1 MFPRRTEAGQAP
13 PPRPEP
19 QPITPHPRQ
28 QPLSP
33 AGPARATAGLPRGT
47 VSPDGGGAGPGLG
60 CSPPPDA
67 PRTDDRSGRRG
78 GAAGLRGRERGGP
91 GGRGARKGRPPGA
104 AFPARR
110 VPLAAARTRGTPR
123 PALGVSATAA
133 AAAVW
138 GNAAGQGAPRAQ
150 SALMRASS
158 LPASPPPP
166 PPRDQAPCRAAS
178 RAAAAACPRRGAS
191 PEAEGRALERGP
203 DLSRTRG
210 VSATPGPEL
219 APEAPGGGV
228 RAPAWPSRRGALVA
242 PRGRW
247 PAGGGWG

>member
-13 PPRPEP
+13 PPARSRSRSPLTPARNPSHLPARPEP
-19 QPITPHPRQ
+19 LRG
-28 QPLSP
+28 SP
-33 AGPARATAGLPRGT
+33 
-47 VSPDGGGAGPGLG
+47 GAP
-60 CSPPPDA
+60 SPPTAAARGQGSGVRRPRTRRALTTAPDA
-67 PRTDDRSGRRG
+67 
-78 GAAGLRGRERGGP
+78 AAGLRGCGG
-91 GGRGARKGRPPGA
+91 GSAAVRAGGARGRGRPPGA

>member
-19 QPITPHPRQ
+19 QPIPPHPCP

-33 AGPARATAGLPRGT
+33 ACPARATAGLPRGT

-166 PPRDQAPCRAAS
+166 PRDQAPCRAAS

-219 APEAPGGGV
+219 APEAPGDGV